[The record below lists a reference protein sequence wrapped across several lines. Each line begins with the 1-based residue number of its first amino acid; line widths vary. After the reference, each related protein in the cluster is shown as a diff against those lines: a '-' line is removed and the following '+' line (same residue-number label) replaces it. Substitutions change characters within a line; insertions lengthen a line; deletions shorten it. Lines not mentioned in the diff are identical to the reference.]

1 MVSCFHSSG
10 LVKEMSSGSL
20 ITFLRKSNK
29 IIIIN
34 VPNSLRP
41 DLVGVD
47 GSMSG
52 VGLKVTVFA
61 GVRANSLAMNESHK
75 QSKFA

>member
-1 MVSCFHSSG
+1 MVSCFHFSG
-10 LVKEMSSGSL
+10 LVKEMHSESL
-20 ITFLRKSNK
+20 STILCKPNK

-34 VPNSLRP
+34 APNSLRP

-52 VGLKVTVFA
+52 VVLKVTVFA
-61 GVRANSLAMNESHK
+61 GVRANSFAMNESHK
-75 QSKFA
+75 TK